1 MYYFELFS
9 HKGDIKI
16 LNQQDYKGEMVRSE
30 VQEKDFNYQLRQGA
44 ISDYDKI
51 VEASW
56 QPDKYLILDTR
67 PWPMRKLMGELNLP
81 NV

>member
-30 VQEKDFNYQLRQGA
+30 VQEKDFNYQLREGA

-51 VEASW
+51 VEAS
-56 QPDKYLILDTR
+56 
-67 PWPMRKLMGELNLP
+67 
-81 NV
+81 